1 MQPTIEIQQ
10 YGGFFEVEYRNGVD
24 PGCFKVYGNIQQIRE
39 NILFWIDNLWIDIE
53 DIECKS
59 PVWQKIINK
68 PTT

>member
-39 NILFWIDNLWIDIE
+39 NILFWIDNL
-53 DIECKS
+53 
-59 PVWQKIINK
+59 
-68 PTT
+68 